1 MKKKMREMKK
11 KVKIFLGTFVTVLAF
26 SCPVYAGEPVIVTG
40 TKNLL
45 AWATGII
52 TAFVAGYMTYCAS
65 KPIIAYMDAS
75 PEEKPKFKKE
85 AKDII
90 KAGIVLV
97 TLGSSITFIL
107 AKYGA

>member
-1 MKKKMREMKK
+1 MKKRIREMRK
-11 KVKIFLGTFVTVLAF
+11 KVRVFLGTFVTALAV
-26 SCPVYAGEPVIVTG
+26 SCPVYAGEPVIVSG

-65 KPIIAYMDAS
+65 KPIIKYMDAS

-90 KAGIVLV
+90 IAGVV
-97 TLGSSITFIL
+97 VATLGSTITFIL